1 MKMADRRKNR
11 KIRKFKAVQFKLTVQ
26 QKKRVDAFCK
36 KYNTTPVTMYKIAI
50 QTFLSK
56 NGYGT
61 LPKHHDQG
69 IPGNQMTIFD
79 VVEDLK

>member
-1 MKMADRRKNR
+1 MPARKKSR
-11 KIRKFKAVQFKLTVQ
+11 KIRKFKAVEFKLTVQ

-36 KYNTTPVTMYKIAI
+36 KYKTTPVTMYKIAI

-61 LPKHHDQG
+61 LPKQSTHD
-69 IPGNQMTIFD
+69 ISANQMSIFD
-79 VVEDLK
+79 VVEES

>member
-1 MKMADRRKNR
+1 MAVKRKRKN
-11 KIRKFKAVQFKLTVQ
+11 IRKFKAIAFKLTVQ

-61 LPKHHDQG
+61 LPKAHDHG
-69 IPGNQMTIFD
+69 ISSNQMSIFD
-79 VVEDLK
+79 VVEEP

>member
-1 MKMADRRKNR
+1 MAARKKKSR
-11 KIRKFKAVQFKLTVQ
+11 KVKKFKAVEFKLTVQ

-36 KYNTTPVTMYKIAI
+36 KYQTTPVRMYKIAI

-61 LPKHHDQG
+61 LPKQHEGKVAD
-69 IPGNQMTIFD
+69 NQMSIFD
-79 VVEDLK
+79 LVEEPW